1 MSSNQSGA
9 DKDNRLLL
17 GEQKTLLFSKSK
29 MAEVFFQPNRSLIK
43 NSRWRRL
50 QSQPYCGHAV
60 MIKTER
66 LGSDGSLD
74 RVLQNITGR

>member
-1 MSSNQSGA
+1 M
-9 DKDNRLLL
+9 
-17 GEQKTLLFSKSK
+17 
-29 MAEVFFQPNRSLIK
+29 K

-60 MIKTER
+60 MIKTKR

-74 RVLQNITGR
+74 RVLQSITGDDLINQNEVLTVGF